1 MSLRIQECLTK
12 TYVAKAQIPGQDE
25 QVNVI
30 VIMMISMII
39 MTITNVMTTM
49 AVTDGVVT
57 GDV

>member
-1 MSLRIQECLTK
+1 
-12 TYVAKAQIPGQDE
+12 
-25 QVNVI
+25 
-30 VIMMISMII
+30 MII